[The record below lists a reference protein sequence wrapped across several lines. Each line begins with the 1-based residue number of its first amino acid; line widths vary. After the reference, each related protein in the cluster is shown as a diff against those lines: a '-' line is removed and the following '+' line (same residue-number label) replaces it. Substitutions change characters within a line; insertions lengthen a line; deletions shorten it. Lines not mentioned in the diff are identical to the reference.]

1 MTGLLDQFTLS
12 DMRAKDASGVICA
25 RIIDQDGKPMPAP
38 KERQMIGVSLDQMR
52 DKDMGMLVS
61 AGLDGL
67 PAARAAMKGGYVTHL
82 VLLCVCGT
90 AFAGSVNCGCA
101 TGHIRKL
108 RINCTSAIHADFLTA
123 SDGRAGP
130 ALS

>member
-1 MTGLLDQFTLS
+1 MSGLLDQFTLS
-12 DMRAKDASGVICA
+12 DMRAKGASGVICA

-82 VLLCVCGT
+82 VT
-90 AFAGSVNCGCA
+90 ALRLRNSFCRIC
-101 TGHIRKL
+101 KL
-108 RINCTSAIHADFLTA
+108 RLRDRTH
-123 SDGRAGP
+123 P
-130 ALS
+130 